1 MKPVLLR
8 IATTMLS
15 AAARLLPASL
25 APWGRA
31 MVRELAEIE
40 DAAEALKWASGCLY
54 AVLGLALA
62 ARTRSL
68 CAAARTLLFAP
79 STRRFLAMNLILA
92 NPRLLGLICGALA
105 VAAGL
110 AHMAAAGAP
119 SSYLLVNLAALVL
132 GATLWLAL
140 GRAAV
145 TRPAGGGAAI
155 LALSVPLLL
164 TAFFGLSAGGASRW
178 VSVGPLTLQLSLIVV
193 PVMLVLYARQPNATG
208 TAGLLVAALAL
219 ALQPD
224 RAMAGVLI
232 AGLAATL
239 VARPGR
245 LPFAAATASILAFA
259 WTLLIPDGSSAVPF
273 VDRILYTAFD
283 VHPLAGAAVA
293 LGSAAL
299 LLPALAAAWNGAP
312 ERPTLLAFGGCWL
325 GIVVA
330 ALLRDYPTP
339 VVGYGG
345 SAVLGYLLS
354 VALLPGGSRQ
364 SRSAD
369 ASDAAPISERDAGS
383 PGTELRV
390 PHPA

>member
-1 MKPVLLR
+1 
-8 IATTMLS
+8 
-15 AAARLLPASL
+15 
-25 APWGRA
+25 
-31 MVRELAEIE
+31 
-40 DAAEALKWASGCLY
+40 
-54 AVLGLALA
+54 
-62 ARTRSL
+62 
-68 CAAARTLLFAP
+68 
-79 STRRFLAMNLILA
+79 MNLILA
-92 NPRLLGLICGALA
+92 NPRLLGLVCGAGA

-145 TRPAGGGAAI
+145 SRVAGGGAAI
-155 LALSVPLLL
+155 LALSLPLLL
-164 TAFFGLSAGGASRW
+164 TASFGLSAGGASRW

-193 PVMLVLYARQPNATG
+193 PVMLVLYARQPNAVG

-224 RAMAGVLI
+224 RAMAGVLV
-232 AGLAATL
+232 AGLAGTL
-239 VARPGR
+239 LARPGP
-245 LPFAAATASILAFA
+245 LPIAAAAASILAFA
-259 WTLLIPDGSSAVPF
+259 WTLVIPDALSAVPF

-283 VHPLAGAAVA
+283 VHLLAGAGVA
-293 LGSAAL
+293 LGAAAL
-299 LLPALAAAWNGAP
+299 LLPALAVARSGAP
-312 ERPTLLAFGGCWL
+312 ERPALLAFGGCWL

-354 VALLPGGSRQ
+354 VALLPGATRQ
-364 SRSAD
+364 HRPAD
-369 ASDAAPISERDAGS
+369 AAAPAATTDRDADS